1 MTPYPSSPG
10 LWRLEAAAKMVGM
23 SIRTLARNCE
33 SGAIPVSLVRI
44 GPRLR
49 FVKATELTAF
59 LAARPDQ
66 AASEPDLFK

>member
-1 MTPYPSSPG
+1 MSSYPSSPG
-10 LWRLEAAAKMVGM
+10 LWRLAVAAKAAGM
-23 SIRTLARNCE
+23 SSDTLARSCE

-49 FVKATELTAF
+49 FVKATEFTAF
-59 LAARPDQ
+59 LAARPAQ